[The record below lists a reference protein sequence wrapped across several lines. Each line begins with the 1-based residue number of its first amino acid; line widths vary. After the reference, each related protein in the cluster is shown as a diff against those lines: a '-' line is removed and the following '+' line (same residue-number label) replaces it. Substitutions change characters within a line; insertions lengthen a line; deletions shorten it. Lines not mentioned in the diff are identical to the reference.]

1 VAEKRVNITQSGRQ
15 LCIDSSPTI
24 DNGDWV
30 LWQFPELPA
39 TQLGFVFFESAFGP
53 FHSLRSRSNME
64 VLANG
69 NIGGASA
76 SSYGYTAI
84 IIEPGKDDP
93 VATGTGFI
101 INIAT
106 QVTTAPEIF
115 VTYHS
120 VSKNLTVSPNPVSL
134 HPGDTATWYFLG
146 LPAGAFA
153 DFWFLDSDGTSGPF
167 LNFYACNGGGLVT
180 VRASGTGFMANAAW
194 RKTFSYRIEI
204 RDSEGCRLAV
214 HDPAIDNLGPPPMS

>member
-1 VAEKRVNITQSGRQ
+1 MAEKQVNITRSGSQ
-15 LCIDSSPTI
+15 LIIDSSPAI
-24 DNGDWV
+24 DDGDWV
-30 LWQFPELPA
+30 LWQFPKLPD

-53 FHSLRSRSNME
+53 FHSLRSRSNTE

-76 SSYGYTAI
+76 DSYSYTAI

-115 VTYHS
+115 VTYEGTQVLS
-120 VSKNLTVSPNPVSL
+120 VSPNPVGL

-153 DFWFLDSDGTSGPF
+153 DFWFPDSGSTSGPF
-167 LNFYACNGGGLVT
+167 LNFYACTGGGLFT
-180 VRASGTGFMANAAW
+180 VRASGTGFMADAAW
-194 RKTFSYRIEI
+194 RNSFTYHIEV
-204 RDSEGCRLAV
+204 RDSNGVLIGS
-214 HDPAIDNLGPPPMS
+214 HDPAIDNLGPPPTL